1 MFVLISHR
9 FFAAPPLGPPRKRR
23 AIKTRLLTSKALDG
37 RTRARRQF
45 DAIAKGIAADLGGED
60 LLSTVEQHLVD
71 AFAGA
76 AVHVH
81 DLNARLLRG
90 DKVDILAHS
99 QAVSM
104 MVRVASRIGLKRVA
118 RDITPRLD
126 DIARDI
132 AAERELDDVG

>member
-9 FFAAPPLGPPRKRR
+9 FFAAPPLGPPRKSR

>member
-1 MFVLISHR
+1 M
-9 FFAAPPLGPPRKRR
+9 GPPRKSR
-23 AIKTRLLTSKALDG
+23 AIKTRLLTAAALDG

-60 LLSTVEQHLVD
+60 SLSTVQQHLVE

-76 AVHVH
+76 ACHVH
-81 DLNARLLRG
+81 DLNARLLKG

-104 MVRVASRIGLKRVA
+104 MVRLASHIGVVRIPRVIEA
-118 RDITPRLD
+118 PTLD
-126 DIARDI
+126 DIAREID
-132 AAERELDDVG
+132 AEKATAVTIEAEEDDAT

>member
-1 MFVLISHR
+1 M
-9 FFAAPPLGPPRKRR
+9 
-23 AIKTRLLTSKALDG
+23 
-37 RTRARRQF
+37 
-45 DAIAKGIAADLGGED
+45 
-60 LLSTVEQHLVD
+60 STVEQHLVE

-118 RDITPRLD
+118 RDITPTLA
-126 DIARDI
+126 DIAREID
-132 AAERELDDVG
+132 AERELDDVE